1 MNRKAFMTSL
11 WFFELSKVCIVATKK
26 LFKSTKITRFQYIV
40 ILTKPWKGLEL
51 ISSLY
56 KNCFAIC
63 CTSDTIFL
71 GLANETNWKHL
82 KYCWERL
89 HYLLCLVCV
98 SSSLL
103 KQMKIS
109 IKDFSSK
116 CEHLQKSA
124 DLFTITKEIL
134 TEKFFWVVGSCR
146 LCLHFNTLLNKV
158 THFRSSRPEVF
169 LGKGVLK
176 ICSKV
181 TGEHLCRSV
190 ILIKLLWN
198 FIEIALRHGCSPV
211 NLLHI
216 FRNPFPK
223 NTSGWLLLTFENYP
237 ELRSSFK
244 I

>member
-1 MNRKAFMTSL
+1 MFQVHCSNKWRFPLKISL
-11 WFFELSKVCIVATKK
+11 VNVS
-26 LFKSTKITRFQYIV
+26 
-40 ILTKPWKGLEL
+40 
-51 ISSLY
+51 ISRNLR
-56 KNCFAIC
+56 IC
-63 CTSDTIFL
+63 SQ
-71 GLANETNWKHL
+71 
-82 KYCWERL
+82 
-89 HYLLCLVCV
+89 
-98 SSSLL
+98 LL
-103 KQMKIS
+103 K
-109 IKDFSSK
+109 
-116 CEHLQKSA
+116 KS
-124 DLFTITKEIL
+124 L
-134 TEKFFWVVGSCR
+134 TEKFFWVVVSCR

-198 FIEIALRHGCSPV
+198 FIEITLRHWCSPV